1 MGIVRVMVRAQIA
14 TTTPHTRVTPPMKK
28 TQHSGAPKT
37 LWSLRRGEHCA
48 IAGYDDLLAEAYK
61 VRLMEFGFYPGETVS
76 CLQSPGFGAPKV
88 YRVNNT
94 IYSLDDEI
102 ADHILVE
109 STGL

>member
-1 MGIVRVMVRAQIA
+1 
-14 TTTPHTRVTPPMKK
+14 
-28 TQHSGAPKT
+28 
-37 LWSLRRGEHCA
+37 
-48 IAGYDDLLAEAYK
+48 
-61 VRLMEFGFYPGETVS
+61 MEFGFYPGETVS

-109 STGL
+109 STAL